1 MKIVFLVRDLGLG
14 GVERCVAL
22 VSEGLIARGM
32 DVSIVM
38 LGGSRNLW
46 AARTGTAKIIDL
58 SGVWQGKKPW
68 TWLAGWLA
76 TRQIMKGADLVIPA
90 TFLMPLYMAYAA
102 TRGLNNTRI
111 IAWVHGPLFELDQ
124 FATMNPIHRSACQFI
139 YRRLKELVFVSEH
152 ARDSLARWL
161 QQPITEGWR
170 VLPNFVDEGIV
181 DLASVVHP
189 RGQDKTLCPP
199 YENHG
204 SLSTQPLQ
212 LLFVGR
218 IASEKQPHLWLDTLA
233 SLNQRNVA
241 AQLTIVGDGP
251 MQEWLQSE
259 ANQRGLASKVR
270 FAGHQSNVSGYLA
283 AADVLLLTSSFEGC
297 PLVVLEAMP
306 LGVVVASTNAG
317 GVYEL
322 FGQRRAEF
330 VTDTASGEAL
340 ATLIISQQRPELST
354 WLKQRAKHYSASH
367 ILQQWMDLCEQST
380 ITPKPKP

>member
-38 LGGSRNLW
+38 LGGSRNIW
-46 AARTGTAKIIDL
+46 AARTGTAKVIDL
-58 SGVWQGKKPW
+58 SSVWQGKKPW

-76 TRQIMKGADLVIPA
+76 TRRIIKDADLVIPA

-102 TRGLNNTRI
+102 TRGLKNTRI
-111 IAWVHGPLFELDQ
+111 MGWVHGPLYELDQ
-124 FATMNPIHRSACQFI
+124 FATMNPIHRHACQFI
-139 YRRLKELVFVSEH
+139 YRRLAELIFVSEH

-161 QQPITEGWR
+161 KQPIQNGWR
-170 VLPNFVDEGIV
+170 VLPNFVDEGVISATSA
-181 DLASVVHP
+181 LEP
-189 RGQDKTLCPP
+189 RGQDTPLCPP
-199 YENHG
+199 NENHQ
-204 SLSTQPLQ
+204 SLSTKPLQ

-233 SLNQRNVA
+233 SLNQRGVQA
-241 AQLTIVGDGP
+241 ELTIVGDGP
-251 MQEWLQSE
+251 MEQWLRSE
-259 ANQRGLASKVR
+259 ASQRGLASQIH
-270 FAGHQSNVSGYLA
+270 FAGHQSHVSAYLA
-283 AADVLLLTSSFEGC
+283 SADVLLLTSSFEGC

-322 FGQRRAEF
+322 FGKRRAEF
-330 VTDTASGEAL
+330 VTNTASGEAL
-340 ATLIISQQRPELST
+340 ATLIISQHRPELSS
-354 WLKQRAKHYSASH
+354 WLKQRAKHYSASQ
-367 ILQQWMDLCEQST
+367 ILQQWMDLCEQ
-380 ITPKPKP
+380 